1 MSINNFNKVLVLAIL
16 PKISSTLSLCGSL
29 WIIIEIV
36 TKYRRSPERITTYHR
51 LLFCMSTYDIL
62 ESIWNFAATWP
73 INRTIDLS
81 SNRGSSDYIP
91 KELQETESN
100 FAKFLYYPVGNDVS
114 CSIQGFFLQLGAAI
128 PICTLNFRG
137 R

>member
-1 MSINNFNKVLVLAIL
+1 MSNYNKVLLLAIL
-16 PKISSTLSLCGSL
+16 PKVSSTLSLCGSL

-36 TKYRRSPERITTYHR
+36 TKYRKSPKLITTYHR

-73 INRTIDLS
+73 INKSIDLS
-81 SNRGSSDYIP
+81 MNRGSEYIP
-91 KELQETESN
+91 EDLQETESN
-100 FAKFLYYPVGNDVS
+100 FVKFLYHNVGNDVS

-128 PICTLNFRG
+128 PICKSSVL
-137 R
+137 